1 VVNESFPAPNA
12 SFLFDRYLQELLEW
26 NKKFNLTAITSP
38 EEIRKKHFEDSL
50 LLLKVFSLTNQ
61 SVVDVGAG
69 AGFPGIPLKIA
80 CPKIK
85 LTLLEA
91 TRKKVE
97 FLKHLIQILSL
108 ENTEAVWSRAE
119 DYAHDHREIFELAVS
134 RAVAKLNV
142 LCEYCLPLVKVGG
155 IFVAYKEVAVENEIE
170 EAKKAM
176 EILGGKLKEVK
187 KFPER
192 SLVIIDKVKETPPL
206 YPRRAGMAKKRPL

>member
-1 VVNESFPAPNA
+1 MVNESFPAPNA

-26 NKKFNLTAITSP
+26 NKKFNLTAITNP

-50 LLLKVFSLTNQ
+50 LLLKVFPLVNQ

-97 FLKHLIQILSL
+97 FLKHLIQILAL
-108 ENTEAVWSRAE
+108 EDTEAVWSRAE
-119 DYAHDHREIFELAVS
+119 DYAHDHREVFELAVS

-187 KFPER
+187 RFSER